1 MATKLH
7 LFGLICYLVFGIF
20 VDSHGQT
27 GLNPIPSP
35 SPVGKG
41 AEDSIRASVY
51 SWALSEVGV
60 REKTGRNDG
69 ARIDHYNKTAGVPLR
84 SPYCASFV
92 WTAFVQSKYKP
103 KGVKYPAQARQWF
116 QDPKRLVLSQQ
127 SLRGNRRMMKLP
139 KRGDVVGYYFRSGFN
154 AISHIEILD
163 RIDLE
168 GEYIYCIGANTS
180 AKNSASSV
188 DRAGDGVYYVRR
200 KLSSFYQI
208 HNVIS
213 SP

>member
-1 MATKLH
+1 M
-7 LFGLICYLVFGIF
+7 
-20 VDSHGQT
+20 DSHGQA
-27 GLNPIPSP
+27 GLT
-35 SPVGKG
+35 K
-41 AEDSIRASVY
+41 EDSIRASVY

-60 REKTGRNDG
+60 REKTGHNDG
-69 ARIDHYNKTAGVPLR
+69 ARIDFYNKTAKVPLR

-92 WTAFVQSKYKP
+92 YSAYVQAKLIP
-103 KGVKYPAQARQWF
+103 KGIKYPAQARQWF
-116 QDPKRLVLSQQ
+116 QDPKRLVISQQ

-180 AKNSASSV
+180 AKNSANSV

-208 HNVIS
+208 HNVIC